1 MTEIT
6 QVDGGKKTKLTKD
19 DVCLGR
25 NIYFNM
31 KEGIFFEYVKFQG
44 KDYLFAMT
52 EKEAK
57 EALKKIKNVLTEAQ
71 IKICKKIWSDF

>member
-1 MTEIT
+1 MSEIT
-6 QVDGGKKTKLTKD
+6 KVEGGKKTKLTKD

-25 NIYFNM
+25 NIYFNA

-44 KDYLFAMT
+44 KEYLFLMT

-57 EALKKIKNVLTEAQ
+57 EELKKIKNVLTEAQ
-71 IKICKKIWSDF
+71 RKRCEKIWRDF